1 MNLAWR
7 NHVWA
12 LLVVFVFVA
21 CGPASAEEKIYIVTS
36 LPDLADIATRI
47 GGDLVTVE
55 SLAKGIED
63 PHGVPIKPS
72 FVPKLNRAQVLIIMG
87 LEYEHSW
94 IPALVTESRN
104 SRIIKGNAG
113 YIDVSLK
120 VTPKE
125 VPTDL
130 SRAKGELHPAGNPH
144 FNLDPE
150 GGRLIAQTIAEGLSA
165 NFPQHRKKFET
176 NLKDFLVQLDA
187 KILEWEV
194 MARPLKGVKFIS
206 YHADFTYFADRFGLE
221 YVGTIEFKPG
231 IEYAAK
237 LDRRRATNTRAQGLG
252 WSKADTLK
260 VVDPAEVDP
269 GNRWRVER
277 KRSTLSRIEDCRA
290 FGGAIYR
297 CKICAH
303 TVAQWHHAASNCKVA
318 HKESSSNQQLAFST

>member
-1 MNLAWR
+1 MTVVWR
-7 NHVWA
+7 SRLWA
-12 LLVVFVFVA
+12 LAFALALFSSSMA
-21 CGPASAEEKIYIVTS
+21 HAEEKLYVVTT
-36 LPDLADIATRI
+36 LPDLADIAAWV
-47 GGDLVTVE
+47 GGDLITVE

-63 PHGVPIKPS
+63 PHGEPIKPS
-72 FVPKLNRAQVLIIMG
+72 FVPKLNRAQVLVVMG

-94 IPALVTESRN
+94 IPALVSEARN
-104 SRIIKGNAG
+104 PKILKGNIG

-187 KILEWEV
+187 KIREGYVL
-194 MARPLKGVKFIS
+194 ARPLKGVKFIS
-206 YHADFTYFADRFGLE
+206 YHADFTYFADRFGMD

-231 IEYAAK
+231 IEPTAAHLVELMQNMKTEGVKIVLREPHFGEKVPNQIANEVGGLVVK
-237 LDRRRATNTRAQGLG
+237 LPIMVGGVPEVKTYFDLIEYNLRTLL
-252 WSKADTLK
+252 KA
-260 VVDPAEVDP
+260 AE
-269 GNRWRVER
+269 
-277 KRSTLSRIEDCRA
+277 A
-290 FGGAIYR
+290 AGAAG
-297 CKICAH
+297 KA
-303 TVAQWHHAASNCKVA
+303 
-318 HKESSSNQQLAFST
+318 